1 MTIYF
6 LTMAIAIPLLGKLSD
21 IYGFK
26 KIYLFGIFTFLIGSL
41 LAAAA
46 SNIWVLISGRAI

>member
-1 MTIYF
+1 
-6 LTMAIAIPLLGKLSD
+6 MAIAIPLLGKLSD